1 MTMLECC
8 DVASSVSLSQSLYEV
23 VEGNTLDVMILANKT
38 VPDGLGL
45 ALTLYQENV
54 IVHGMLKMHVLH
66 FFVLIFTFI
75 PRSSPPPYRTIKCQW
90 LDYYSNCT
98 CHDSL

>member
-1 MTMLECC
+1 MTMLECY

-54 IVHGMLKMHVLH
+54 IVLGKLKMHVLH
-66 FFVLIFTFI
+66 FFCFVFHFH
-75 PRSSPPPYRTIKCQW
+75 PPP
-90 LDYYSNCT
+90 
-98 CHDSL
+98 SLPPPPPLQDH